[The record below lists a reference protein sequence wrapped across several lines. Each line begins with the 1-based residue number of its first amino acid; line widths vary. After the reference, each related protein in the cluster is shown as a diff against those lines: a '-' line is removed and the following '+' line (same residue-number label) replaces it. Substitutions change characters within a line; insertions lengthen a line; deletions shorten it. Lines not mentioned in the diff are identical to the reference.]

1 MAAFRLGRIA
11 GIALAFATAFTLS
24 QRATIARYGE
34 ATPGTIW
41 AIGAL
46 TFFFLVGAI
55 ATERSQ
61 RRESDVR
68 KDVLWGLALGGILG
82 IVIRLTLLA

>member
-1 MAAFRLGRIA
+1 MPALRLARIA
-11 GIALAFATAFTLS
+11 GIALAFATAFVLS

-34 ATPGTIW
+34 ATPGTLW

-55 ATERSQ
+55 ANERS
-61 RRESDVR
+61 RRQEPDVR
-68 KDVLWGLALGGILG
+68 KDVLWGLAVGGIVG
-82 IVIRLTLLA
+82 IAVRLTLLG